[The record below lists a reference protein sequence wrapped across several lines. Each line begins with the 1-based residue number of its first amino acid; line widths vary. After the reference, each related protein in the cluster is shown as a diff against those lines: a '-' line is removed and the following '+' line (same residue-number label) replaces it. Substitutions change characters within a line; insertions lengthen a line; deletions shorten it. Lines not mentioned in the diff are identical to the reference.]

1 MPKADA
7 AAVTLATDGRVPG
20 RRGRA
25 TRQRLIECA
34 HALLATSSYRDLTVT
49 DITRDAGTS
58 PATFYQY
65 FDDLGAVVLAVAE
78 QTADDGRRL
87 AELIDGHPWKGA
99 GGLDTA
105 AGIVDGFLE
114 FWATH
119 RPVLRV
125 VELLTEEGD
134 NRFRHAR
141 ARMLNV
147 STRSLAAAISE
158 QSKDYTADQATAMA
172 GALVAML
179 TQVASHQRGFEAWDI
194 HMTDVRDSMIKL
206 IYWGVTNPKVAK
218 R

>member
-7 AAVTLATDGRVPG
+7 AVALATDGRVPG
-20 RRGRA
+20 RRGQA
-25 TRQRLIECA
+25 TRQRLVDCA
-34 HALLATSSYRDLTVT
+34 NALLITTPYRELTVT

-65 FDDLGAVVLAVAE
+65 FDDLGAIVLAVAE
-78 QTADDGRRL
+78 ELADEGRRL
-87 AELIDGHPWKGA
+87 AEHIDGNSWKGA
-99 GGLDTA
+99 SAVATA
-105 AGIVDGFLE
+105 EGIVDAFLE
-114 FWATH
+114 FWITH

-147 STRSLAAAISE
+147 ATRSLAAAIQE
-158 QSKDYTADQATAMA
+158 QSKESNPEQATAMA

-194 HMTDVRDSMIKL
+194 HMTDVREAMVKL
-206 IYWGVTNPKVAK
+206 IYWGVTNPKVPK